1 VSAESITAATAGPAP
16 ADTTSVGLHLERVSK
31 RYGLLYALREVSLQ
45 IRAGEFVLLLGP
57 NGCGKTTLLRVAARL
72 CQPTS
77 GQVVWE
83 GTAPGV
89 PESARTIGYLGH
101 QTLLYDELTGAENL
115 RFFARLYGIESE
127 SLLNEWLQATELW
140 PRRNDLVR
148 TYSRGMRQRLSIARA
163 LLHNPALILLDEPT
177 TGLDQNGLA
186 WLGRTLARLKQQ
198 GKTIVVSTH
207 SREALAELATR
218 CVTLAAGTVVDDAAP
233 HPSAPQ

>member
-1 VSAESITAATAGPAP
+1 MSAESSTVPAAGLTFPQP
-16 ADTTSVGLHLERVSK
+16 SSVGLYLERVSK
-31 RYGLLYALREVSLQ
+31 RYGLLYALRDVSLQ

-57 NGCGKTTLLRVAARL
+57 NGCGKTTLLRIAARL

-77 GQVVWE
+77 GQVVLE
-83 GTAPGV
+83 GTAPADH
-89 PESARTIGYLGH
+89 EHARAIGYLGH

-127 SLLNEWLQATELW
+127 SLLDEWLQAIELW

-163 LLHNPALILLDEPT
+163 LLHNPDLLLLDEPT
-177 TGLDQNGLA
+177 TGLDQSGLT
-186 WLGRTLARLKQQ
+186 WLGQTLVRLKQQ

-207 SREALAELATR
+207 SRETLAELATR
-218 CVTLAAGTVVDDAAP
+218 CVTLAAGTVVDDSVP
-233 HPSAPQ
+233 HHFAQP

>member
-1 VSAESITAATAGPAP
+1 MFAESSTALASGLVNPHP
-16 ADTTSVGLHLERVSK
+16 TSVGLYLERVSK

-77 GQVVWE
+77 GRVVLE
-83 GTAPGV
+83 GVAPEA
-89 PESARTIGYLGH
+89 PESVRAIGYLGH

-115 RFFARLYGIESE
+115 RFFARLYGIQSE

-148 TYSRGMRQRLSIARA
+148 TYSRGMRQRLSIARTLFHDPA
-163 LLHNPALILLDEPT
+163 LLLLDEPT

-186 WLGRTLARLKQQ
+186 WLGRTLARLRQQ

-218 CVTLAAGTVVDDAAP
+218 YVTLAAGTVVDDAVP
-233 HPSAPQ
+233 HHSAQP